1 VSESATQQSP
11 GSAGSKATPPTTLPP
26 LGFVGW
32 LRWAWRQ
39 LTSMRTALVLLFLL
53 ALAAIPGSVLP
64 QRNQSPIRVND
75 YITTHHSLGPIFNKL
90 GLFDVY
96 ASAWFGA
103 IYFLLLVSVAGC
115 IVPRIRHHARALQ
128 AQPPAA
134 PRNLERLP
142 AYTTF
147 TTTAAPEDVVVA
159 GTSYLKSK
167 RWRVRKSDAPSD
179 GWPTTSLGS
188 EKGYMRETGN
198 LIFHTALL
206 FLVLGVALGSLWG
219 FRGQVIVKTGDGFSN
234 TLSQYDEFRAGRL
247 FSTTKLPPFSFVLDK
262 FDVTFEQTGTQAG
275 APRQF
280 TAHVTLY
287 RTPGAKPEHKVIE
300 VNHPLNVDGVNVFLT
315 GHGYAPHITVRS
327 KDGTV
332 LYTGSTAFLPQDR
345 NFTST
350 GVVKLPDVT
359 PQLGLQG
366 IFLPTSTI
374 DPVRGPISTFP
385 APNDPGLFLS
395 AWEGDLG
402 LDKGV
407 PQSVYRLDTTH
418 LTKQGIRA
426 LRPGQTWTL
435 PDGRTVKFDGVS
447 RFASFQI
454 AREPG
459 SLITLVAAIFGI
471 IGLLYGL
478 FVPRRRLWVR
488 AQTQPDGLTLV
499 SVAGLSRSETPGL
512 AEEVE
517 SVATEL
523 ASRVLVTSSV
533 PQVEEGSQ

>member
-1 VSESATQQSP
+1 
-11 GSAGSKATPPTTLPP
+11 
-26 LGFVGW
+26 
-32 LRWAWRQ
+32 
-39 LTSMRTALVLLFLL
+39 MRTALVLLFLL

-75 YITTHHSLGPIFNKL
+75 YITTHHGTGPLFNKL

-96 ASAWFGA
+96 ASPWFGA

-115 IVPRIRHHARALQ
+115 IVPRIRHHARALKTP
-128 AQPPAA
+128 PPAA

-142 AYTTF
+142 AFTSF
-147 TTTAAPEDVVVA
+147 TTTASPDDVVAA

-167 RWRVRKSDAPSD
+167 RWRIRKSDDNSD
-179 GWPTTSLGS
+179 TSSVASLGS

-206 FLVLGVALGSLWG
+206 FLVVGVALGSLWG
-219 FRGQVIVKTGDGFSN
+219 FRGQVIVTTGDGFSN
-234 TLSQYDEFRAGRL
+234 TLSQYDEFKSGRL
-247 FSTTKLPPFSFVLDK
+247 FSTSNLPPFTFVLDK
-262 FDVTFEQTGTQAG
+262 FDVQFEQTGTQAG

-287 RTPGAKPEHKVIE
+287 RTPDSKPEQKVIE

-315 GHGYAPHITVRS
+315 GHGYAPRITVRS
-327 KDGTV
+327 KDGKT
-332 LYTGSTAFLPQDR
+332 LFHGSTPFLPQDR

-366 IFLPTSTI
+366 IFLPTATI

-418 LTKQGIRA
+418 MTKQGIEA
-426 LRPGQTWTL
+426 LKPGQSWKL
-435 PDGRTVKFDGVS
+435 PDGRTITFDGVN

-459 SLITLVAAIFGI
+459 SLLTLVAAVVGI

-478 FVPRRRLWVR
+478 FVPRRRMWVR
-488 AQTQPDGLTLV
+488 AQSQADGLTLV

-512 AEEVE
+512 AEEVNL
-517 SVATEL
+517 VATEL
-523 ASRVLVTSSV
+523 KSRVDVSSQPV
-533 PQVEEGSQ
+533 SHGQEGHQ